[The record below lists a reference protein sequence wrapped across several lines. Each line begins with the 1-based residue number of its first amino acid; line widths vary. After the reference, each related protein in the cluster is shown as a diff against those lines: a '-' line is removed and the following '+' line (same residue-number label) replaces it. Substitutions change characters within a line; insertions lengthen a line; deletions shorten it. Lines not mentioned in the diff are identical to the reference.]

1 LYSEIGDTLKQRFA
15 GWRAALLAADAS
27 PYKAIG
33 LKPARTIRLMNGSIP
48 CRLLVF
54 ELYAGTRRKPAAE
67 PSTEAPANSPAEPAT
82 D

>member
-1 LYSEIGDTLKQRFA
+1 
-15 GWRAALLAADAS
+15 
-27 PYKAIG
+27 
-33 LKPARTIRLMNGSIP
+33 MNGSIP

-67 PSTEAPANSPAEPAT
+67 PSTEAPADSPAEPAT